1 MRGKDKKNLADRKGK
16 LDARLANIPHEREA
30 PMLEASRVSY
40 EVAGRTDATAHGG
53 IPAMHQLAKRLGLAE
68 ALDAAVCVF
77 KRHFPYH
84 ESDHI
89 LNIAFNALAGGS
101 CLEDLELRRTDSA
114 YLNALGAERV
124 PDPTTAGDFLRRFDA
139 AKIETLQ
146 EAINDVRTRQ
156 VWSRLPRPRRRQAV
170 LNVDGIVVETT
181 GECKEGIGLSYKGKW
196 GYHPLV
202 ISLAETREALYI
214 VNRPGNA
221 VSHQGSVP
229 WIDKAIA
236 RVKPFWERVALRGDS
251 DFSLTW
257 KFDGWTD
264 ADVAFYFGYDTRE
277 PLTGIANAIPEKAWK
292 YLDPEPKYPVKT
304 EPRRRPENVK
314 ERLVV
319 ANEYDN
325 LKPFAEQVAEI
336 AYRPTKCRRDYR
348 VIVLRK
354 HYTLEKGQSVL
365 FASERYFFYITND
378 WRKSAEEI
386 LEIIRERCDHEND
399 LDQLKNGVLA
409 LRAPSNTIESNGA
422 FMVIQALAWNL
433 KAWYGLLMP
442 DKIAGAE
449 IVRME
454 FRRFVNGFMN
464 LPAQVLKAARG
475 IHLRLLAYNRHVEA
489 FLAMFA
495 WIRRLGVT

>member
-1 MRGKDKKNLADRKGK
+1 
-16 LDARLANIPHEREA
+16 
-30 PMLEASRVSY
+30 MLEASRVSY
-40 EVAGRTDATAHGG
+40 EIAGRTDATAHGG
-53 IPAMHQLAKRLGLAE
+53 IAAMLQFAKNVGLRA
-68 ALDAAVCVF
+68 ALDEAVQVF

-114 YLNALGAERV
+114 YLNAL
-124 PDPTTAGDFLRRFDA
+124 
-139 AKIETLQ
+139 
-146 EAINDVRTRQ
+146 
-156 VWSRLPRPRRRQAV
+156 
-170 LNVDGIVVETT
+170 
-181 GECKEGIGLSYKGKW
+181 
-196 GYHPLV
+196 
-202 ISLAETREALYI
+202 
-214 VNRPGNA
+214 
-221 VSHQGSVP
+221 
-229 WIDKAIA
+229 
-236 RVKPFWERVALRGDS
+236 RGDS

-257 KFDGWTD
+257 KFDEWTD
-264 ADVAFYFGYDTRE
+264 ARVAFYFGYDTRE
-277 PLTGIANAIPEKAWK
+277 PLTRMADAIPEKAWK
-292 YLDPEPKYPVKT
+292 YLCHEPKYPVKT

-325 LKPFAEQVAEI
+325 LKSFAEQVAEF

-386 LEIIRERCDHEND
+386 LAFIRERCDHEND

-409 LRAPSNTIESNGA
+409 LRAPSNTLESNWA
-422 FMVIQALAWNL
+422 FMVMRALAWNL

-475 IHLRLLAYNRHVEA
+475 IRLRLLAYNRYVEV
-489 FLAMFA
+489 FMAMFA